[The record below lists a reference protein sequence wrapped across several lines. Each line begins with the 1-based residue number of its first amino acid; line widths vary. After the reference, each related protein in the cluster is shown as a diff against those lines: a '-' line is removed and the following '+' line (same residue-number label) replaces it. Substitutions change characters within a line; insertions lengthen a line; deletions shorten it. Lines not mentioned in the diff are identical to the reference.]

1 MSNSVSPKP
10 SSFSSFEPQSQQAL
24 LDGLG
29 WPRMRGA
36 DLGKISWTSAGADDF
51 TVRTGSVL
59 RENRIV
65 SIALSESD
73 FDGHKTILKA
83 VFVPEPLLVPKEPAT
98 WIAAFA
104 QGANGVSIDPKEA
117 VELFRHWVD
126 GQAKLPAFAPLG
138 RAESLPQAS
147 PPAAEPALSGA
158 PNLAPRSPR

>member
-1 MSNSVSPKP
+1 MSNSVSPAP
-10 SSFSSFEPQSQQAL
+10 SPFSSFEPQSQQSL

-36 DLGKISWTSAGADDF
+36 DLGKISWNSASAEDF
-51 TVRTGSVL
+51 TVRTGSIL

-83 VFVPEPLLVPKEPAT
+83 VFVPEPVLVPREPAT

-126 GQAKLPAFAPLG
+126 GQAKLPAFEPLG
-138 RAESLPQAS
+138 RAQSLAQTA
-147 PPAAEPALSGA
+147 PANSEPTLSGSLNQ
-158 PNLAPRSPR
+158 PSRSLR